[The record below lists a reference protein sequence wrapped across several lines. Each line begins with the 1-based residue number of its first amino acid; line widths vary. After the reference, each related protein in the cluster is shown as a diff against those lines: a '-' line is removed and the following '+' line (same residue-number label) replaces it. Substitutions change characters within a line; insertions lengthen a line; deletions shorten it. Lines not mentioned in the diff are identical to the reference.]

1 MLKYFSVTTGLALAI
16 LAAAAA
22 PATAKIQTITLAVEK
37 MTCASCPYIVK
48 KSLLAV
54 PGVSAVAVSYE
65 AKTASVTFDDERT
78 AVSALT
84 DATTKAGYPSHP
96 KP

>member
-16 LAAAAA
+16 LAAA
-22 PATAKIQTITLAVEK
+22 PATPNIQTITLAVEK

-48 KSLLAV
+48 KSLLTV
-54 PGVSAVAVSYE
+54 PGVSAVTVSYE
-65 AKTASVTFDDERT
+65 TKTARVTFDDERAT
-78 AVSALT
+78 IGALT

-96 KP
+96 KE